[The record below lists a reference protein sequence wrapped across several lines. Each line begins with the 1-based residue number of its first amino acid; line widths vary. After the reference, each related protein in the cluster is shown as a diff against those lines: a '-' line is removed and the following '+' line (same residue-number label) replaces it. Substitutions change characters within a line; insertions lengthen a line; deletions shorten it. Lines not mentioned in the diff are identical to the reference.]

1 MLVVVVALTACVD
14 TNKNTRWPE
23 HRKDHDARLDKLA
36 QQVDADNL
44 QIAVLPRRIANL
56 EILLLKVPPPA
67 APAVAPSPEPAPA
80 PPAAPSAAP
89 IPASD
94 LSH

>member
-1 MLVVVVALTACVD
+1 MVVALTSCVD
-14 TNKNTRWPE
+14 GAKSARWPG

-36 QQVDADNL
+36 QQVDDETQ
-44 QIAVLPRRIANL
+44 QIALLTKRIADL
-56 EILLLKVPPPA
+56 ESQLAHAPPA
-67 APAVAPSPEPAPA
+67 EPAPA
-80 PPAAPSAAP
+80 PPPPAPPAPSGPP

>member
-1 MLVVVVALTACVD
+1 MMVVVVALTACVD

-36 QQVDADNL
+36 HQVDDETQ
-44 QIAVLPRRIANL
+44 QIAALTKRISDL
-56 EILLLKVPPPA
+56 ETQLGHAPAPA
-67 APAVAPSPEPAPA
+67 APAIAPPPAPAPA
-80 PPAAPSAAP
+80 PPAAPSV
-89 IPASD
+89 PASD

>member
-1 MLVVVVALTACVD
+1 MMVVVVALSACVD
-14 TNKNTRWPE
+14 ANKNTRWPG

-36 QQVDADNL
+36 QQVDDENR
-44 QIAVLPRRIANL
+44 QIAVLTKRIADL
-56 EILLLKVPPPA
+56 ETQLGHAPP
-67 APAVAPSPEPAPA
+67 PA
-80 PPAAPSAAP
+80 PPAPEPPPANPSAAA

>member
-36 QQVDADNL
+36 QQVDADNV
-44 QIAVLPRRIANL
+44 QIAVLTRRIANL
-56 EILLLKVPPPA
+56 EILLAKVPPPA
-67 APAVAPSPEPAPA
+67 VAPPPEPPPA
-80 PPAAPSAAP
+80 PPATPSAAA